1 MIEIPHRKVEDGI
14 IVEVRVDPRSSR
26 REIAGALD
34 SVVKVRLTAP
44 PVGGAANDQLVEVF
58 AEAFGV
64 RKSDV
69 KILKGAASRR
79 KVVKVRGATLLPSV
93 ARISGG

>member
-1 MIEIPHRKVEDGI
+1 MIEIPHRKVKDGI

-44 PVGGAANDQLVEVF
+44 PVGGAANEQLVEVLS
-58 AEAFGV
+58 EAFGV

-69 KILKGAASRR
+69 TILKGAASRH
-79 KVVKVRGATLLPSV
+79 KLVKVRGVSFLPSV
-93 ARISGG
+93 ARIPGG